1 MVLRNIGLTLARVKA
16 DPLSLIRFPN
26 RIMFQVISQ
35 FFWALYRGGIQ
46 GNAHPGK
53 ARELPA
59 GFTEVLFLLP
69 HPRTKE
75 ITRSFTRVRKL
86 RDRPVLDSL
95 AKEWLEKHL
104 GLQVNFISAQEL
116 RSWSSCPS
124 NILLATVMTPTRR
137 DIFWVIHFWRILSLM
152 KTVRRLSLPA
162 LIFLPD
168 TCDPE
173 VALITDL
180 LTKKQGGA
188 TVFLQSTEEEAR
200 KFGYRNPATNVF
212 WTWPSS
218 RISAYEPLTQWKQR
232 ANRMVL
238 ASSFTDSS
246 RRSLMT
252 SSYQQ
257 VHQHFPNWSAKY
269 DGGLSRRA
277 YSQLMSQSKICVTT
291 NTLPPTFVL
300 PFKFY
305 RQKIPAFH
313 TTGRVWEAFAFGC
326 LLVCQQTKNLE
337 ELGFLPG
344 VHFVELGP
352 PGEPLCN
359 VTMLTDAEM
368 KKIARNGQERFR
380 SSAKKEPK
388 IKIYPA

>member
-46 GNAHPGK
+46 GNPHPGK

-75 ITRSFTRVRKL
+75 ITRSFTRVREL
-86 RDRPVLDSL
+86 RDRPELDSL
-95 AKEWLEKHL
+95 AEEWLEKHL

-200 KFGYRNPATNVF
+200 KFGYRNP
-212 WTWPSS
+212 
-218 RISAYEPLTQWKQR
+218 R

-257 VHQHFPNWSAKY
+257 VQQRFPNWSAKY

-305 RQKIPAFH
+305 REKLPAFH

-344 VHFVELGP
+344 IHFVELGP
-352 PGEPLCN
+352 PGDPLCN
-359 VTMLTDAEM
+359 VKVLTDAEM
-368 KKIARNGQERFR
+368 EKIARNGQERFR